1 MEQQHFLLIS
11 KDMALYG
18 AIAAA
23 FADEGWLLHQTTTA
37 VEGVAKIQKHS
48 YSGILWDF
56 AATPLDTILATLD
69 VMRQMMN
76 GPIIIMGEAYKPK
89 VRRKLFRFHADDC
102 LPRSLNDAELLVPL
116 IRQRLWVYSQLNSE
130 ESSNNKPR
138 RPHRDNVT
146 IGNLR
151 LDFDHRCVY
160 VNDQKV
166 ILTPK
171 EFKLLKYLYDNRNQV
186 ISTAISRQTFQH
198 HGSSGCSFI
207 FPIIFLL
214 KISSSCQP
222 IVSIR
227 YRLLLSQTN

>member
-1 MEQQHFLLIS
+1 M
-11 KDMALYG
+11 
-18 AIAAA
+18 AAA
-23 FADEGWLLHQTTTA
+23 PDDYRGRRGCQNQKAL
-37 VEGVAKIQKHS
+37 IQ
-48 YSGILWDF
+48 WDF
-56 AATPLDTILATLD
+56 DATPLDTILATLD

-76 GPIIIMGEAYKPK
+76 GPIIIMGEAFKPK

-138 RPHRDNVT
+138 RPHRDDVT

-186 ISTAISRQTFQH
+186 ISREQLLNGVWNYDILGTSRMVDIHISHLRDKIEKDPHRPEWIKTARGFGYLFDAAH
-198 HGSSGCSFI
+198 
-207 FPIIFLL
+207 LD
-214 KISSSCQP
+214 K
-222 IVSIR
+222 
-227 YRLLLSQTN
+227 

>member
-37 VEGVAKIQKHS
+37 VEGVAKIKKHP

-56 AATPLDTILATLD
+56 DATPLDTILATLD

-116 IRQRLWVYSQLNSE
+116 IRQRLWVYDQLNTKQATAD
-130 ESSNNKPR
+130 KPR
-138 RPHRDNVT
+138 RPRRDDVT

-151 LDFDHRCVY
+151 LDFNAKRVQA
-160 VNDQKV
+160 VK
-166 ILTPK
+166 I
-171 EFKLLKYLYDNRNQV
+171 
-186 ISTAISRQTFQH
+186 
-198 HGSSGCSFI
+198 
-207 FPIIFLL
+207 PI
-214 KISSSCQP
+214 
-222 IVSIR
+222 
-227 YRLLLSQTN
+227 

>member
-1 MEQQHFLLIS
+1 
-11 KDMALYG
+11 
-18 AIAAA
+18 
-23 FADEGWLLHQTTTA
+23 
-37 VEGVAKIQKHS
+37 
-48 YSGILWDF
+48 
-56 AATPLDTILATLD
+56 
-69 VMRQMMN
+69 MRQMMN

-138 RPHRDNVT
+138 RPHRDDVT

-186 ISTAISRQTFQH
+186 ISREQLLNGVWNYDILGTSRMVDIHISHLRDKIEKDPHRPEWIKTARGFGYLFDTAH
-198 HGSSGCSFI
+198 
-207 FPIIFLL
+207 LD
-214 KISSSCQP
+214 K
-222 IVSIR
+222 
-227 YRLLLSQTN
+227 